1 MAEIEVTITTVDD
14 RIIDTEGRNAN
25 GWLTVRPNKSSEYTN
40 GATYTIAL
48 SRTRVRIVDGQLQD
62 TLVLY
67 PTYGAGNV
75 PDTHY
80 IAVFD
85 VNGERFTQ
93 YWRLD
98 GSGLASYNLEFG
110 DIEHVIASNSVS
122 EAIENLQGE
131 PDPFTQYFKRSESSS
146 IYTIELADDD
156 LGKLVRVD
164 SATGKIDPSLFDS
177 FPSGTRLLFQQIAP
191 PTGWTRD
198 TAAAFVDA
206 IMVTAAAA
214 AVSVGSGGSG
224 NARTF
229 AHVHTS
235 PAHGHPG
242 STYPNHNH
250 GLNAHTHGLSS
261 HTHDV
266 NGSGVTVTQ
275 FAYPATGTDTY
286 FYHTYSGSG
295 STAGPSNNT
304 SGAASGDTATDGGGS
319 VTIATAAA
327 TINSTSISP
336 KYFEV
341 IVAEKD

>member
-62 TLVLY
+62 ALVLS
-67 PTYGAGNV
+67 PTFGAGNV
-75 PDTHY
+75 PETHY

-98 GSGLASYNLEFG
+98 GSGLASYDLEFG
-110 DIEHVIASNSVS
+110 DIELVVASNNIS
-122 EAIENLQGE
+122 EAIEDLQGE

-146 IYTIELADDD
+146 VYTVDLADDD
-156 LGKLVRVD
+156 LGKLVRTD

-177 FPSGTRLLFQQIAP
+177 FPTGTRLLFQQITP
-191 PTGWTRD
+191 PSGWTRD
-198 TAAAFVDA
+198 TASAFVDA
-206 IMVTAAAA
+206 IMVTAAAV

-224 NARTF
+224 DARTF

-235 PAHGHPG
+235 PTHNHSG
-242 STYPNHNH
+242 STYPNHSHSDGSHNH
-250 GLNAHTHGLSS
+250 LLN
-261 HTHDV
+261 
-266 NGSGVTVTQ
+266 
-275 FAYPATGTDTY
+275 PATPDILWAY
-286 FYHTYSGSG
+286 
-295 STAGPSNNT
+295 T
-304 SGAASGDTATDGGGS
+304 SDPGGGFAFFHFTQTPDTASITTNTDGGGS
-319 VTIATAAA
+319 VTIASQAV